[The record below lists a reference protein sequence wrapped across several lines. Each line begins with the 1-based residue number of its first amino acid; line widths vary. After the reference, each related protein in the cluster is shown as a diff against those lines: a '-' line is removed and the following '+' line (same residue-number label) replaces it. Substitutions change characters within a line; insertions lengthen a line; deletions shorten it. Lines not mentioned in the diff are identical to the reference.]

1 MPITRTEQN
10 RRQGGAGT
18 AEAHPEGT
26 AARWPGHQATD
37 QRGPELLVLDAAAA
51 LDWIFD
57 DEKEDLPPLLMDA
70 IGRGHVVVP
79 AHWILEVTN
88 GLLLAQRRG
97 RLRPDEQPDEISCWG
112 G

>member
-1 MPITRTEQN
+1 M
-10 RRQGGAGT
+10 
-18 AEAHPEGT
+18 AEAHPQGT
-26 AARWPGHQATD
+26 PARWPDHQGTD
-37 QRGPELLVLDAAAA
+37 QRGPEVLVLDASAA
-51 LDWIFD
+51 LAWIFD
-57 DEKEDLPPLLMDA
+57 DEREDLPLLLMDA
-70 IGRGHVVVP
+70 IDRGHAVVP